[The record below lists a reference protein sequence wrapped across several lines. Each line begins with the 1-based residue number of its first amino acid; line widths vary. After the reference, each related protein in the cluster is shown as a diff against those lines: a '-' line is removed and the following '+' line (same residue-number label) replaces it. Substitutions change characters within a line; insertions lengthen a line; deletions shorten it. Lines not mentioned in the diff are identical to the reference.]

1 MNLIDCFMY
10 YDEDL
15 LLDIRLNVLNKFVKK
30 FVICEATYNHNGSP
44 KKINLI
50 LINLKNLKIKLHF

>member
-30 FVICEATYNHNGSP
+30 IVICESTNKNNGSP
-44 KKINLI
+44 KKLI
-50 LINLKNLKIKLHF
+50 LI